1 MQEYLNVF
9 IDKEYPTFIDKY
21 TKTQT
26 LERLKYVTQ
35 FCGCD
40 YTKLYSP
47 LFVYTRFH
55 HSIVVAHMTWHFTHN
70 KEETIAALLHD
81 VGTPC
86 FAHSIDYVFGDYIN
100 QESSEKDIIE
110 VIKKDKE
117 LMNYLKEDEISLEQL
132 NDLSTFPILENKSPK
147 LCTDR
152 LDGVLHSCYIWL
164 HTHELKKIKEVY
176 DDLVVLENEQGK
188 KEIGF
193 QHKKQAVQFAY
204 MVKEYAIA
212 LQKNE
217 DKYTMKFVS
226 EIVKKAF
233 LKKLISMEDL
243 YTKKES
249 EMISIF
255 EQNFITWKIFKET
268 NTLMRTESEPIC
280 FYASLE
286 TKKRNVIPLV
296 KTKEGSKRITE
307 ELEKTQEI
315 YKEINR
321 FKDTKYA
328 YVEKI
333 KNII

>member
-9 IDKEYPTFIDKY
+9 IDKEYPTFLDKY

-86 FAHSIDYVFGDYIN
+86 FAHSIDYVFGDYLN
-100 QESSEKDIIE
+100 QESSEKNIVEI
-110 VIKKDKE
+110 IKKDKE

-132 NDLSTFPILENKSPK
+132 NDLTQYPILENKSPK

-286 TKKRNVIPLV
+286 TKKRNVITLV